1 MNVMGRS
8 VEQGISLL
16 GILFVLLLVGFALT
30 VLFRVG
36 PLYLDDYTV
45 RKSFEALGDGNTRTL
60 SDQAIREKL
69 YKYFVV
75 NNVDNIDLK
84 QVRVD
89 RSPARI
95 LVSLY
100 YERRVQFLGNL
111 DVVAK
116 FNNVYDSSK
125 D

>member
-1 MNVMGRS
+1 MGRS
-8 VEQGISLL
+8 VERGISLL
-16 GILFVLLLVGFALT
+16 GVLFVLLLVGFALT

-45 RKSFEALGDGNTRTL
+45 RKSFEALGDGDTRNL

-69 YKYFVV
+69 YKNFVV
-75 NNVDNIDLK
+75 NNVDSIDLK
-84 QVRVD
+84 QVRID
-89 RSPARI
+89 RNAARI
-95 LVSLY
+95 LVSFY

-116 FNNVYDSSK
+116 FNNVYDSSR

>member
-1 MNVMGRS
+1 MGKS

-16 GILFVLLLVGFALT
+16 GVLFVLLLVGFALT

-45 RKSFEALGDGNTRTL
+45 RKSFEALGDGDTRNL

-69 YKYFVV
+69 YKNFVV
-75 NNVDNIDLK
+75 NNVDSIDLK
-84 QVRVD
+84 QVRID
-89 RSPARI
+89 RNAARI
-95 LVSLY
+95 LVSFY

-116 FNNVYDSSK
+116 FNNVYDSSR

>member
-1 MNVMGRS
+1 MGRS
-8 VEQGISLL
+8 AEHGVSLL

-45 RKSFEALGDGNTRTL
+45 RKSFAALGDGDARNL
-60 SDQAIREKL
+60 SDQAIRQTL
-69 YKYFVV
+69 YKNFVV
-75 NNVDNIDLK
+75 NNVDSIDLK
-84 QVRVD
+84 QVRID
-89 RSPARI
+89 RDAARV

-100 YERRVQFLGNL
+100 YERRVVFLSNL

>member
-1 MNVMGRS
+1 MGRS
-8 VEQGISLL
+8 AEHGVSLL

-45 RKSFEALGDGNTRTL
+45 RKSFAALSDGDARNL
-60 SDQAIREKL
+60 SDQAIRQKL

-75 NNVDNIDLK
+75 NNVDSIDLK
-84 QVRVD
+84 QVRIE
-89 RSPARI
+89 RNAARV

-100 YERRVQFLGNL
+100 YERRVAFLGNL

>member
-1 MNVMGRS
+1 MPRAA
-8 VEQGISLL
+8 EKGISLL
-16 GILFVLLLVGFALT
+16 GVLFILLLVGFSLT

-36 PLYLDDYTV
+36 PLYLDNYTV
-45 RKSFEALGDGNTRTL
+45 RKSFEALGDGNTRNL

-75 NNVDNIDLK
+75 NNVDDIDLK
-84 QVRVD
+84 QVRID
-89 RSPARI
+89 RSPARV
-95 LVSLY
+95 LVSFY
-100 YERRVQFLGNL
+100 YERRVEFLGNL

-116 FNNVYDSSK
+116 FNNVYDSSR

>member
-1 MNVMGRS
+1 MGRS
-8 VEQGISLL
+8 VERGISLL
-16 GILFVLLLVGFALT
+16 GVLFVLLLVGFALT

-36 PLYLDDYTV
+36 PLYLDNYTV
-45 RKSFEALGDGNTRTL
+45 RKSFEALGDGNTRNL

-75 NNVDNIDLK
+75 NNVDSIDLK
-84 QVRVD
+84 QVRID

-95 LVSLY
+95 LVSFY

-116 FNNVYDSSK
+116 FNNVYDSSR

>member
-1 MNVMGRS
+1 MGRS
-8 VEQGISLL
+8 VERGISLL
-16 GILFVLLLVGFALT
+16 GVLFVLLLVGFALT

-45 RKSFEALGDGNTRTL
+45 RKSFEALGDGDTRNL

-69 YKYFVV
+69 YKNFVV
-75 NNVDNIDLK
+75 NNVDSIDLK
-84 QVRVD
+84 QIRID
-89 RSPARI
+89 RNAARI
-95 LVSLY
+95 LVSFY

-116 FNNVYDSSK
+116 FNNVYDSSR

>member
-1 MNVMGRS
+1 MGRS
-8 VEQGISLL
+8 AERGISLL
-16 GILFVLLLVGFALT
+16 GILFILLLAGFALT

-45 RKSFEALGDGNTRTL
+45 RKSFAALGDGNTRTL

-75 NNVDNIDLK
+75 NNVDSIDLK
-84 QVRVD
+84 QVRID
-89 RSPARI
+89 RNAARI

-100 YERRVQFLGNL
+100 YERRIVFMGNL

>member
-1 MNVMGRS
+1 MGRS
-8 VEQGISLL
+8 AERGISLL
-16 GILFVLLLVGFALT
+16 GILFTLLLVGFALT
-30 VLFRVG
+30 VLFRIG

-75 NNVDNIDLK
+75 NDVDNIDVK
-84 QVRVD
+84 QVRID
-89 RSPARI
+89 RNAARI

-100 YERRVQFLGNL
+100 YEQRIEFMGNL

-116 FNNVYDSSK
+116 FNHVYDSSK

>member
-1 MNVMGRS
+1 MGRS

>member
-1 MNVMGRS
+1 MGKS

-16 GILFVLLLVGFALT
+16 GVLFVLLLVGFALT

-45 RKSFEALGDGNTRTL
+45 RKSFEALGDGDTRNL

-69 YKYFVV
+69 YKNFVV
-75 NNVDNIDLK
+75 NNVDSIDLK
-84 QVRVD
+84 QIRID
-89 RSPARI
+89 RNAARI
-95 LVSLY
+95 LVSFY

-116 FNNVYDSSK
+116 FNNVYDSSR

>member
-1 MNVMGRS
+1 MGRS

-116 FNNVYDSSK
+116 FNNVYDSSR

>member
-1 MNVMGRS
+1 MGRS
-8 VEQGISLL
+8 TEQGISLL
-16 GILFVLLLVGFALT
+16 GVLFILLLVGFALT

-45 RKSFEALGDGNTRTL
+45 RKSFEALGDGNTRNL

-69 YKYFVV
+69 YKNFVV

-89 RSPARI
+89 RNPARI

>member
-1 MNVMGRS
+1 MGRS
-8 VEQGISLL
+8 VERGISLL
-16 GILFVLLLVGFALT
+16 GVLFVLLLVGFALT

-45 RKSFEALGDGNTRTL
+45 RKSFEALGDGDTRNL

-69 YKYFVV
+69 YKNFVV
-75 NNVDNIDLK
+75 NNVDSIDLK
-84 QVRVD
+84 QVRID
-89 RSPARI
+89 RNPARI

-116 FNNVYDSSK
+116 FNNVYDSSR

>member
-1 MNVMGRS
+1 MGRS
-8 VEQGISLL
+8 TEQGISLL
-16 GILFVLLLVGFALT
+16 GVLIILLLAGFALT

-45 RKSFEALGDGNTRTL
+45 RKSFEALSDGNTRNL

-89 RSPARI
+89 RNPARI
-95 LVSLY
+95 LVSFY
-100 YERRVQFLGNL
+100 YERRVVFMGNL

>member
-1 MNVMGRS
+1 MPSAAQKGL
-8 VEQGISLL
+8 SLL
-16 GILFVLLLVGFALT
+16 GILFILLLVGFALT

-45 RKSFEALGDGNTRTL
+45 RKSFEELGDGDIRTL

-75 NNVDNIDLK
+75 NNVDDIDLK

-89 RSPARI
+89 RDPARI
-95 LVSLY
+95 VVSLY

-116 FNNVYDSSK
+116 FNNVYDSSR

>member
-1 MNVMGRS
+1 MGRS
-8 VEQGISLL
+8 AEQGISLL
-16 GILFVLLLVGFALT
+16 GVLFILLLVGFALT

-45 RKSFEALGDGNTRTL
+45 RKSFEALGDGDTRTL

-69 YKYFVV
+69 YKHFVV

-84 QVRVD
+84 QVRID
-89 RSPARI
+89 RNPARI
-95 LVSLY
+95 LVSFY
-100 YERRVQFLGNL
+100 YERRVVFMGNL

>member
-1 MNVMGRS
+1 MGRS
-8 VEQGISLL
+8 AEHGVSLL

-45 RKSFEALGDGNTRTL
+45 RKSFAALSDGDARNL
-60 SDQAIREKL
+60 SDQAIRQKL

-75 NNVDNIDLK
+75 NNVDSIDLK
-84 QVRVD
+84 QVRIE
-89 RSPARI
+89 RNAARV

-100 YERRVQFLGNL
+100 YERRVAFLGNL

-116 FNNVYDSSK
+116 FNHVYDSSR

>member
-1 MNVMGRS
+1 MGRS
-8 VEQGISLL
+8 AERGISLL
-16 GILFVLLLVGFALT
+16 GILFILLLVGFALT

-75 NNVDNIDLK
+75 NNVDNIDVK
-84 QVRVD
+84 QVRID
-89 RSPARI
+89 RNAARI

-100 YERRVQFLGNL
+100 YERRIEFMGNL

-116 FNNVYDSSK
+116 FNHVYDSSK

>member
-1 MNVMGRS
+1 MGRS
-8 VEQGISLL
+8 AEHGVSLL

-45 RKSFEALGDGNTRTL
+45 RKSFAALGDGDARNL
-60 SDQAIREKL
+60 SDQAIRHRL

-84 QVRVD
+84 QVRID
-89 RSPARI
+89 RNAARV

-100 YERRVQFLGNL
+100 YERRVAFLGNL

>member
-1 MNVMGRS
+1 MGRS
-8 VEQGISLL
+8 VERGISLL
-16 GILFVLLLVGFALT
+16 GVLFVLLLVGFALT

-45 RKSFEALGDGNTRTL
+45 RKSFEALGDGDTRNL

-69 YKYFVV
+69 YKNFVV
-75 NNVDNIDLK
+75 NNVDSIDLK
-84 QVRVD
+84 QIRID
-89 RSPARI
+89 RNPARI
-95 LVSLY
+95 LVSFY

-116 FNNVYDSSK
+116 FNNVYDSSR

>member
-1 MNVMGRS
+1 MGGSAAR
-8 VEQGISLL
+8 GISLL
-16 GILFVLLLVGFALT
+16 GVLFVLLLVGFALT
-30 VLFRVG
+30 VLFRIG

-75 NNVDNIDLK
+75 NDVDSIDLK
-84 QVRVD
+84 DVRIN
-89 RSPARI
+89 RTPERI
-95 LVSLY
+95 QVSLY
-100 YERRVQFLGNL
+100 YERRVPFAGNL

>member
-1 MNVMGRS
+1 MPRAAQKGL
-8 VEQGISLL
+8 SLL
-16 GILFVLLLVGFALT
+16 GILFVLLLMGFALT
-30 VLFRVG
+30 ALFRVG

-45 RKSFEALGDGNTRTL
+45 RKSFEELGDGDIRAL

-75 NNVDNIDLK
+75 NNVDDIDLK

-89 RSPARI
+89 RDPARI
-95 LVSLY
+95 VVSLY

-116 FNNVYDSSK
+116 FNNVYDSSR

>member
-1 MNVMGRS
+1 MGRS
-8 VEQGISLL
+8 AERGISLL
-16 GILFVLLLVGFALT
+16 GVLIILLLAGFALT

-75 NNVDNIDLK
+75 NNVDSIDLK
-84 QVRVD
+84 QVRID
-89 RSPARI
+89 RNAARV

-100 YERRVQFLGNL
+100 YERRVVFMGNL

>member
-1 MNVMGRS
+1 MGRS
-8 VEQGISLL
+8 AEHGVSLL

-45 RKSFEALGDGNTRTL
+45 RKSFAALGDGDARNL
-60 SDQAIREKL
+60 SDQAIRQTL
-69 YKYFVV
+69 YKNFVV
-75 NNVDNIDLK
+75 NNVDSIDLK
-84 QVRVD
+84 QVRID
-89 RSPARI
+89 RDAARV

-100 YERRVQFLGNL
+100 YERRVVFLSNL

-116 FNNVYDSSK
+116 FNQVYDSTK

>member
-1 MNVMGRS
+1 MGRS
-8 VEQGISLL
+8 AEHGVSLL

-45 RKSFEALGDGNTRTL
+45 RQSFAALRDGNARNL
-60 SDQAIREKL
+60 SDQAIRERL

-84 QVRVD
+84 QVRID
-89 RSPARI
+89 RNAARV

-100 YERRVQFLGNL
+100 YERRVVFLGNL

>member
-1 MNVMGRS
+1 MGRS
-8 VEQGISLL
+8 AEHGVSLL

-45 RKSFEALGDGNTRTL
+45 RKSFAALSDGDARNL
-60 SDQAIREKL
+60 SDQAIRQKL

-75 NNVDNIDLK
+75 NNVDSIDLK
-84 QVRVD
+84 QVRID
-89 RSPARI
+89 RNAARI

-100 YERRVQFLGNL
+100 YERRIEFMGNL

>member
-1 MNVMGRS
+1 MGRS

-16 GILFVLLLVGFALT
+16 GVLFVLLLVGFALT

-45 RKSFEALGDGNTRTL
+45 RKSFEALGDGDTRNL

-69 YKYFVV
+69 YKNFVV
-75 NNVDNIDLK
+75 NNVDSIDLK
-84 QVRVD
+84 QVRID

-116 FNNVYDSSK
+116 FNNVYDSSR